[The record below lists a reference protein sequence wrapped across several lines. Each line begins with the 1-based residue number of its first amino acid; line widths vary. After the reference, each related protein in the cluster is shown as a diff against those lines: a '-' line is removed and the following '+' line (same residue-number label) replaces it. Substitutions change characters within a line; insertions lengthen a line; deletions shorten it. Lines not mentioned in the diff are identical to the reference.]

1 MTLIRFLLK
10 ESDISLVRL
19 GGLAALT
26 GLMNAVILALINM
39 AAANAAADQASN
51 FRTLLLY
58 ALAIAIYTVAQKAL
72 LITSATVV
80 ETSLHTIR
88 QRIANKIRQA
98 ELLAFEGIGRARL
111 YASVGTEV
119 QTVSQA
125 TPPLVIG
132 AQSAFLVGFSL
143 LYLAWLSVTALVL
156 MLVVIAIAVSIHFQ
170 RLRETSALLREAF
183 EHENRFFDALT
194 HVLDGFKEAKMHA
207 ARSHDLHHQVRTASA
222 AVAELKIKV
231 GTQFAGHFIFSQTAF
246 YILVASIVFLLPR
259 LSETYS
265 EVVTRATATVL
276 FIFGPLTS
284 LIGAVPVLEQANVAI
299 DRIYDLERELDV
311 SVGAPAAAAAVHP
324 AAPALSTFGRITL
337 EHVVFHYT
345 NPLGVSMFQVGPL
358 ELTLTAGETLFI
370 VGGNGSG
377 KSTLL
382 KLLTALYYPHSGQIT
397 LDGRPLAQTG
407 YLQYRSLFSV
417 IFSDYHLFD
426 RPYGLAD
433 VDPARV
439 EELLEMLELQ
449 DKTRFV
455 EGRFVNQDLSGGQK
469 KRLALLV
476 TLLEDRPIHVFDEW
490 AADQDPLFRQ
500 YFYEHILPD
509 LTQQGKTIIAATHDD
524 RYFHVADRL
533 LKMED
538 GHFVAG

>member
-19 GGLAALT
+19 GGLAALA
-26 GLMNAVILALINM
+26 GLINAVILALINT
-39 AAANAAADQASN
+39 AAANAAADQDITSRSLVL
-51 FRTLLLY
+51 FL
-58 ALAIAIYTVAQKAL
+58 LAIAIYNVAQKAL
-72 LITSATVV
+72 MISSTTVV
-80 ETSLHTIR
+80 ETSLDTIR
-88 QRIANKIRQA
+88 QRIATKIRQA
-98 ELLAFEGIGRARL
+98 ELLALEGIERARI
-111 YASVGTEV
+111 YASVSTEV

-125 TPPLVIG
+125 APQLVIG
-132 AQSAFLVGFSL
+132 AQAAFLVGFSL
-143 LYLAWLSVTALVL
+143 VYLGWLSVTALVL
-156 MLVVIAIAVSIHFQ
+156 TLVLTAVAVSIHFQ
-170 RLRETSALLREAF
+170 RLRAVIALLQEAF
-183 EHENRFFDALT
+183 ERENRFFDALT
-194 HVLDGFKEAKMHA
+194 HVLDGFKEVKMHA
-207 ARSHDLHHQVRTASA
+207 ARSRELHQHVRATSA
-222 AVAELKIKV
+222 AVAKLKIDL
-231 GTQFAGHFIFSQTAF
+231 GTQFAGHFLFSQTTF
-246 YILVASIVFLLPR
+246 YLLLASVVFLLPR

-265 EVVTRATATVL
+265 EVVTKATATIL
-276 FIFGPLTS
+276 FVFGPLTS
-284 LIGAVPVLEQANVAI
+284 FIGAIPVLEQANVAV
-299 DRIYDLERELDV
+299 DRIDSLERDLDA
-311 SVGAPAAAAAVHP
+311 SVAASSPAAAAEP
-324 AAPALSTFGRITL
+324 AAPELSTFGRITL
-337 EHVVFHYT
+337 EHVVFQYT
-345 NPLGVSMFQVGPL
+345 DERGAPVFAVGPL
-358 ELTLTAGETLFI
+358 ELTLRAGETVFI

-382 KLLTALYYPHSGQIT
+382 KLLTALYYPHSGLIT
-397 LDGRPLAQTG
+397 LDGRPLAQVG
-407 YLQYRSLFSV
+407 YAQYRSLFSV

-426 RPYGLAD
+426 RLYGLAEI
-433 VDPARV
+433 DPSRV
-439 EELLEMLELQ
+439 EELLELLELQ

-490 AADQDPLFRQ
+490 AADQDPVFRQ